1 MATVKRYQ
9 ILCGK
14 CHHHF
19 SVFAAVSHSVSIDEW
34 TKEKSENHD
43 CKAYADALA
52 KARAPRPI
60 NPIKASKKGK

>member
-19 SVFAAVSHSVSIDEW
+19 PVFAALSHTVSVDTW
-34 TKEKSENHD
+34 AKEKSESHD
-43 CKAYADALA
+43 CKAYADMIA
-52 KARAPRPI
+52 KARIPKNV
-60 NPIKASKKGK
+60 NPIKLSKKGK